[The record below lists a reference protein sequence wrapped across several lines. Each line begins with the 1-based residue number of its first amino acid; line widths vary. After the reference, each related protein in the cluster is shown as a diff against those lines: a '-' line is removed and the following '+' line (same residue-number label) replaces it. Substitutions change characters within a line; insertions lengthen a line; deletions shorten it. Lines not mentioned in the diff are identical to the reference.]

1 VYELREQYV
10 MAGYGGSWNQV
21 GRHRQ
26 HFANVEESTT
36 TTRLEMLANPAPLQL
51 PGSIDVNSGLMVLE
65 MSEAFVQSCL
75 SGGLLRLLRVD

>member
-1 VYELREQYV
+1 MKVRDGVGIKLDDIVSILRTLR
-10 MAGYGGSWNQV
+10 N
-21 GRHRQ
+21 RPRRP
-26 HFANVEESTT
+26 N
-36 TTRLEMLANPAPLQL
+36 LEVLANPAPLQL